1 MDLDMERY
9 NGVERRAQYRPPI
22 AAEVRAWISVGVVL
36 AVQIV
41 GGVWWAATLSAQNAG
56 MRDLLVQLRT
66 EMKEYALKSDVE
78 RRFDEKNRV
87 LLDHESRLRS
97 VEATKGKR

>member
-9 NGVERRAQYRPPI
+9 NGVERRAEYRPPI
-22 AAEVRAWISVGVVL
+22 AAEVRAWIGVGVVL

-66 EMKEYALKSDVE
+66 EMKEYALKSDVD
-78 RRFDEKNRV
+78 RRFEDQNRA
-87 LLDHESRLRS
+87 LLDHEARLRTMERKNGS
-97 VEATKGKR
+97 K